1 MALTVL
7 LGGARS
13 GKSRLAVELATA
25 AGARVTFVA
34 TAEARDAE
42 MAERIRAHRAERPE
56 GWVTVEEPYALAD
69 ALVGVDP
76 QHAVIVDCLSLWV
89 ANALGRDDDPETV
102 LEATARAA
110 AIAASR
116 LPLTVAVSNEVG
128 LGVVPA
134 TPLGRAYR
142 DLLGSVNR
150 VWVETSADAALVVA
164 GRALP
169 LVDARAL
176 ADRAILRETR

>member
-1 MALTVL
+1 VALIVL

-25 AGARVTFVA
+25 AGAPVTFVA

-42 MAERIRAHRAERPE
+42 MAERIWAHRAERPE

-69 ALVGVDP
+69 ALAGVDP

-134 TPLGRAYR
+134 TALGRAYR

-150 VWVETSADAALVVA
+150 VWVEASADAALVVA

-169 LVDARAL
+169 LVDARVF
-176 ADRAILRETR
+176 ADRPIRRKTR

>member
-13 GKSRLAVELATA
+13 GKSRLAVELASAFA
-25 AGARVTFVA
+25 APVTFLA
-34 TAEARDAE
+34 TGEARDGE
-42 MAERIRAHRAERPE
+42 MADRIRRHRGERPE
-56 GWVTVEEPYALAD
+56 EWATVEEPYALAA
-69 ALVGVDP
+69 ALGGVDP
-76 QHAVIVDCLSLWV
+76 GRTVVLDCLTLWV
-89 ANALGRDDDPETV
+89 ANALERGDGAGDV
-102 LEATARAA
+102 LRAA
-110 AIAASR
+110 EESARVAAERHDATIAV
-116 LPLTVAVSNEVG
+116 TNEVG

-150 VWVETSADAALVVA
+150 VWVDSSERALLVVA

-169 LVDARAL
+169 LVDAFDLVSDDARS
-176 ADRAILRETR
+176 